1 MFRIACHTTY
11 TQARE
16 NFAELWDKAIEDREI
31 IIINRK
37 NHEDVALIAASELS
51 GLLETAHLLRS
62 HKNARRLLT
71 AILRAQTDE
80 GEIQTIDDLKREVGL
95 A

>member
-37 NHEDVALIAASELS
+37 NHEDVALIAASEL
-51 GLLETAHLLRS
+51 
-62 HKNARRLLT
+62 
-71 AILRAQTDE
+71 AQTDE
-80 GEIQTIDDLKREVGL
+80 GKIQTIDDLKREVGL